1 MLSKLSYAPTMVT
14 NARAPG
20 PCACDSPMIVHF
32 LPAAALALGLC
43 AAPAAAFTFADGTAT
58 RCIAAG
64 AVVTEIDAQ
73 STDPFKPQNRVAL
86 AERTGT
92 GWRITWNVER
102 FRPLPPEVRDFL
114 FFHECAH
121 ARVPTDNE
129 LEANCM
135 GLVHMREAGR
145 AGPAFEARLR
155 RYFPAD
161 SEYWNETF
169 RCADAKRGAPRPAL
183 PPAPPPAG

>member
-1 MLSKLSYAPTMVT
+1 MNVQF
-14 NARAPG
+14 
-20 PCACDSPMIVHF
+20 V
-32 LPAAALALGLC
+32 PAIALAFALL
-43 AAPAAAFTFADGTAT
+43 AAPAAAFTFSDGTTAQ
-58 RCIAAG
+58 CVAGG

-73 STDPFKPQNRVAL
+73 PTDPFKPQNRTAL
-86 AERTGT
+86 AERTES

-102 FRPLPPEVRDFL
+102 LRPLPPEVRDFL

-121 ARVPTDNE
+121 ARVPTDVE
-129 LEANCM
+129 LDANCM

-161 SEYWNETF
+161 SEYWNATF
-169 RCADAKRGAPRPAL
+169 RCADAKRGPARPATS
-183 PPAPPPAG
+183 PAPAG

>member
-1 MLSKLSYAPTMVT
+1 M
-14 NARAPG
+14 N
-20 PCACDSPMIVHF
+20 VH
-32 LPAAALALGLC
+32 LPPAIALAFCLC
-43 AAPAAAFTFADGTAT
+43 AGPAAAFTFSDGTT
-58 RCIAAG
+58 TQCIAGG

-73 STDPFKPQNRVAL
+73 PADPFKPQNRTAL
-86 AERTGT
+86 AERTDT
-92 GWRITWNVER
+92 GWRITWNLER

-121 ARVPTDNE
+121 ARVPTDIE
-129 LEANCM
+129 AEANCM

-145 AGPAFEARLR
+145 ADPAFEARLR

-169 RCADAKRGAPRPAL
+169 RCANAKRGPAR
-183 PPAPPPAG
+183 PAPPPAPAAAAPPR

>member
-1 MLSKLSYAPTMVT
+1 MRKSTMKT
-14 NARAPG
+14 P
-20 PCACDSPMIVHF
+20 
-32 LPAAALALGLC
+32 LPLAVALALCLG
-43 AAPAAAFTFADGTAT
+43 AAPAAAFTFSDGTTT
-58 RCIAAG
+58 RCIAGG
-64 AVVTEIDAQ
+64 AVVAEIDARP
-73 STDPFKPQNRVAL
+73 TDPFKPQNRTAL
-86 AERTGT
+86 AERTET
-92 GWRITWNVER
+92 GWRITWNLER

-145 AGPAFEARLR
+145 AGPAFEAKLR

-169 RCADAKRGAPRPAL
+169 RCANAKRSPVPPVP
-183 PPAPPPAG
+183 PPAPAPAG